1 MNQPITYTKK
11 ERQLI
16 IKWWNCSYRSF
27 RFMPDGSVEA
37 KSSGQSPWG
46 LLYTP
51 LQARSHIDAR
61 MAAITHLPS
70 IASVESSR
78 QRTTKRRVKH
88 RAQARR
94 FKLSLLAMLVMV
106 GMRGMVSHA
115 QAIESGARHPHQF
128 FDRTNL
134 ALFSAD
140 VLVRTMDAHSTR
152 SMLANPCRC
161 YVEDNLPP
169 AIAQS
174 TPRMYGYSL
183 GVSGGV
189 IAGAWLAHKH
199 GWHRLERILPM
210 IDIVYDGKDVGN
222 NLTLPGP
229 TSGGGGGRVVTHG
242 SVAGGAAMRRPTR
255 RAIITVG
262 ALGAG
267 MAWAMLMVL
276 AWLGWELGKIG
287 AGQ

>member
-1 MNQPITYTKK
+1 MTIRPITYGIAHAAGTDAGNKHMR
-11 ERQLI
+11 EHGRSA
-16 IKWWNCSYRSF
+16 WNLEDYH
-27 RFMPDGSVEA
+27 VAA
-37 KSSGQSPWG
+37 KLMNRLMDSQVGGP
-46 LLYTP
+46 
-51 LQARSHIDAR
+51 
-61 MAAITHLPS
+61 AA
-70 IASVESSR
+70 ASVESSR

-94 FKLSLLAMLVMV
+94 FKLALLAMLAIV
-106 GMRGMVSHA
+106 GIGGIAGGMVAHA

-140 VLVRTMDAHSTR
+140 ALVRTMDAHSTR
-152 SMLANPCRC
+152 SMLTNPCKC
-161 YVEDNLPP
+161 YVEDNLPL

-189 IAGAWLAHKH
+189 MLGAWLAHKR

-229 TSGGGGGRVVTHG
+229 TSGGGGRVVTHG
-242 SVAGGAAMRRPTR
+242 SVAGGAR
-255 RAIITVG
+255 
-262 ALGAG
+262 
-267 MAWAMLMVL
+267 
-276 AWLGWELGKIG
+276 
-287 AGQ
+287 